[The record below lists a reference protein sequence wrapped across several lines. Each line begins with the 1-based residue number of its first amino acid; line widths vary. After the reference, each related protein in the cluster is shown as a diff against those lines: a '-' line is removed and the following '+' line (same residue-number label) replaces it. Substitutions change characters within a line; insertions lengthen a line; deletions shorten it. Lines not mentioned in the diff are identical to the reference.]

1 MLNVTAVVAVPK
13 KFAVHFRLDT
23 NEPGHEHNVAGLD
36 ALMQECMLEPVR
48 ITVWK
53 HLMSRYYITDERGP
67 GYAQMYAL
75 LGIRELVYQ
84 GPL

>member
-1 MLNVTAVVAVPK
+1 MLDVRGAVPGQK

-23 NEPGHEHNVAGLD
+23 NEPGHEHSVAGLD

-67 GYAQMYAL
+67 RYAQMYAL
-75 LGIRELVYQ
+75 LGIRELVYH